1 MLYLASKSDMSF
13 WDGALS
19 PLILTLSWKQ
29 TFHVCKENE
38 EEEDEGSPDFQDV
51 ACILSCM
58 MAAAQ
63 DYRVWGGGG
72 ILFSSILVFPS
83 LTVHSWEEYRHATS
97 GTICTKNDMEKD
109 EKQQKE
115 RRELRER
122 HAALF
127 CFLHLR
133 NPLLQIWNL
142 IDF

>member
-63 DYRVWGGGG
+63 DYRVWGVFCSL
-72 ILFSSILVFPS
+72 LFWF
-83 LTVHSWEEYRHATS
+83 
-97 GTICTKNDMEKD
+97 
-109 EKQQKE
+109 
-115 RRELRER
+115 
-122 HAALF
+122 
-127 CFLHLR
+127 FLHLQYTAEKSAGMQPQGQYVLKMTWKKMR
-133 NPLLQIWNL
+133 SNKKREGS
-142 IDF
+142 